1 MSLKT
6 QNEKKM
12 LTDLRLWARWRKSD
26 RHYQLGYPKQ
36 SAEQN
41 IPTTGNKALP
51 SWESEMQIDGLVEH
65 EMPKSYRRVVVAA
78 YNIPQR
84 EMSRNI
90 ETNILQ
96 YFELR
101 EGVVTWEGVLK
112 KIKKKPHRS
121 GACGLLLSTLLLNFY
136 IKMIARVN
144 FILHFKSYFYVIY

>member
-65 EMPKSYRRVVVAA
+65 EMPKSYRRVIVAA

-84 EMSRNI
+84 EHGITRN
-90 ETNILQ
+90 NIINSVLHVEFIYGNFFFRKFITYSIWY
-96 YFELR
+96 YFEQC
-101 EGVVTWEGVLK
+101 
-112 KIKKKPHRS
+112 S
-121 GACGLLLSTLLLNFY
+121 
-136 IKMIARVN
+136 
-144 FILHFKSYFYVIY
+144 